1 MKMGSSL
8 FWGVILIIIGL
19 SLVVKV
25 VFNIDFTI
33 FKIVVAFIFIFI
45 GLKIMLGGNFRFF
58 HDYNRSKNDV
68 VFGESKF
75 NKAEH
80 GTEFNVI
87 FSKGN
92 FDFRDIELKPDGPT
106 RVNINTVFGGAQV
119 IIKSGMPVLI
129 KIDAAFAGAHLPN
142 GNTASFGSTVYST
155 DSLDTSKPYL
165 EIDADIVFGGLQVL
179 SL

>member
-25 VFNIDFTI
+25 VFNIDFPI
-33 FKIVVAFIFIFI
+33 FKIVVAFIFIYI

-58 HDYNRSKNDV
+58 HDYRNKTDV
-68 VFGESKF
+68 VFGETKF
-75 NKAEH
+75 NKADH
-80 GTEFNVI
+80 GTEYNVV

-92 FDFRDIELKPDGPT
+92 FDFRDVELKPEGPT
-106 RVNINTVFGGAQV
+106 RININTVFGDAEV
-119 IIKSGMPVLI
+119 IIKRDMPVQI
-129 KIDAAFAGAHLPN
+129 KVDAAFSGAHLPN
-142 GNTASFGSTVYST
+142 GNTTSFGSTIYSS

-165 EIDADIVFGGLQVL
+165 EIDADVVFGGLHVVTY
-179 SL
+179 